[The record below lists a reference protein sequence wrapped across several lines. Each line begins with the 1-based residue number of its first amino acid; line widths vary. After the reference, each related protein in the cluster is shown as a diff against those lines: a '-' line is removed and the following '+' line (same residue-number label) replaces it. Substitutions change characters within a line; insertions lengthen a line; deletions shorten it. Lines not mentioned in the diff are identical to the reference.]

1 MHARIAS
8 CETPNPRKLPLNNT
22 PLPIGLLNKSTSPT
36 CAPLLRQ
43 QRLWVHDP
51 GHGQAEFGLVVV
63 GRMATGQHRAGLGD
77 FTQRSLDDTVHDLW
91 TQVLARKGHKV
102 EARQRLSPHRVD
114 VTQRIGRTDLTK
126 HKGVVHRWRNKKISR
141 NDDSLLVV
149 EPIYPGVIAGLKA
162 DQQVAIPVGG
172 QRRKQFFQSDRT
184 GFSRSPAGLCQT
196 R

>member
-1 MHARIAS
+1 VPA
-8 CETPNPRKLPLNNT
+8 
-22 PLPIGLLNKSTSPT
+22 
-36 CAPLLRQ
+36 
-43 QRLWVHDP
+43 W
-51 GHGQAEFGLVVV
+51 
-63 GRMATGQHRAGLGD
+63 
-77 FTQRSLDDTVHDLW
+77 
-91 TQVLARKGHKV
+91 KGHKV
-102 EARQRLSPHRVD
+102 EARQRSSPHRVD

-126 HKGVVHRWRNKKISR
+126 HKGIVYRWRNKISR

-162 DQQVAIPVGG
+162 NQQVAIPVLG